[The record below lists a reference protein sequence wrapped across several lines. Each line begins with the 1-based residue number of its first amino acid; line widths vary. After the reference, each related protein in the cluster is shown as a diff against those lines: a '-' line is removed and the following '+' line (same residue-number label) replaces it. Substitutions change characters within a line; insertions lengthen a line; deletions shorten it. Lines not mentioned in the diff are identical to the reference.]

1 MMDREEILYNEIVGL
16 RKDIK
21 DILEGFDKRI
31 SILESLKDKAIGA
44 FCFISIVTGL
54 IFDFIKERFM

>member
-1 MMDREEILYNEIVGL
+1 MIDKEEILYNEIVGL

-44 FCFISIVTGL
+44 ICFISIVTGL

>member
-1 MMDREEILYNEIVGL
+1 MMDKEEILYNEIVGL

-21 DILEGFDKRI
+21 DILEGFDNRI

>member
-31 SILESLKDKAIGA
+31 AILESLKDKAIGA

>member
-1 MMDREEILYNEIVGL
+1 MMDKEEILYNEIVGL

-54 IFDFIKERFM
+54 IFNFIKERFM

>member
-1 MMDREEILYNEIVGL
+1 MMDKEEILYNEIVGL

-21 DILEGFDKRI
+21 DILKGFDKRI

>member
-1 MMDREEILYNEIVGL
+1 MTTEMNL
-16 RKDIK
+16 KDIK
-21 DILEGFDKRI
+21 DILTQYDNRI

-44 FCFISIVTGL
+44 FCFISIVTGM

>member
-1 MMDREEILYNEIVGL
+1 MDKEEILYNEIVGL

>member
-1 MMDREEILYNEIVGL
+1 MMDKEEILYNEIVGL

-44 FCFISIVTGL
+44 FCLISIVTGFV
-54 IFDFIKERFM
+54 FDFIKERFM

>member
-1 MMDREEILYNEIVGL
+1 MMDKEEILYNEIVGL

>member
-1 MMDREEILYNEIVGL
+1 MDKEEILYNEIVGL

-44 FCFISIVTGL
+44 FCFISVVTGL

>member
-1 MMDREEILYNEIVGL
+1 MVDKVDILYNEIVGL

-21 DILEGFDKRI
+21 DILTQYDNRI

-44 FCFISIVTGL
+44 FCFISIVTG
-54 IFDFIKERFM
+54 IVFDFIKERFM

>member
-1 MMDREEILYNEIVGL
+1 MDKEEILYNEIVGL

-54 IFDFIKERFM
+54 IFNFIKERFM

>member
-1 MMDREEILYNEIVGL
+1 MVDKVDILYNEIVGL

-21 DILEGFDKRI
+21 DILSQYNDRI
-31 SILESLKDKAIGA
+31 SKLKNLKDKAIGA
-44 FCFISIVTGL
+44 VCFILIVTGL

>member
-1 MMDREEILYNEIVGL
+1 MDKEEILYNEIVGL

-21 DILEGFDKRI
+21 DILKGFDKRI

>member
-1 MMDREEILYNEIVGL
+1 MDKEEILYNEIVGL

-54 IFDFIKERFM
+54 IFDFMKERFM

>member
-1 MMDREEILYNEIVGL
+1 MDREEILYNEIVGL

>member
-1 MMDREEILYNEIVGL
+1 MMDKEEILYNEIVGL

-44 FCFISIVTGL
+44 FCFISVVTGL